1 MGEEVVDEAIGVGI
15 GAIGLG
21 TGECICA
28 IEVRGVGRG
37 GKGARGGIKEVYGGI
52 ITGMVCSG

>member
-28 IEVRGVGRG
+28 I
-37 GKGARGGIKEVYGGI
+37 K
-52 ITGMVCSG
+52 